1 MALATGLMLR
11 TLMCERMNGNDGY
24 FDSFEMVF
32 FPGNSPPYITS
43 TIYDA
48 PLVVFPL
55 PKNWAIYQPS
65 LGLVMVSARTAP
77 VTAAGVPAYYR
88 FNGIK
93 SGISTALLQGTVG
106 DMASGADMK
115 FANTG
120 WPIGLPVS
128 IKSLN
133 FYPPQFNN

>member
-1 MALATGLMLR
+1 MALATGQMLR
-11 TLMCERMNGNDGY
+11 ALMCERMTGDDGY

-32 FPGNSPPYITS
+32 FPGNSPPDINS
-43 TIYDA
+43 TIYDV

-55 PKNWAIYQPS
+55 PKNWAIYRPS
-65 LGLVMVSARTAP
+65 LGVVMVSARTAA

-106 DMASGADMK
+106 NMASGADMK
-115 FANTG
+115 FTNTS

-128 IKSLN
+128 LHRLN
-133 FYPPQFNN
+133 FYPPQFDN